1 MINYKYKFSLILLAF
16 AFSGSLLAQN
26 DGLPTGEVDVI
37 DEFEARLI
45 DAERFVV
52 NPLLPPLDTNKKQL
66 TYNITG
72 KALQVQYLPPQ
83 ITPRRFSAPPMDPIY
98 NGYLR
103 AGAGFP
109 KAFYLDGAY
118 DLTSDQSPVNLGFD
132 LFHHSAN
139 NTNKVE
145 NQKFSNT
152 LANLNATYYNDFG
165 FSVGGNAG
173 YTRDVVHFY
182 GYNDLDDDFSG
193 DLTYA
198 EEDVKQKFSTFYI
211 NGKLRNNQP
220 TVADIDYG
228 ADIDFYN
235 LQDNYAARETG
246 FRLSGEMTKWFE
258 EKHPLTARL
267 IVDFTNYQDTAKQN
281 LNNFFLQP
289 SYTFHG
295 DRFRV
300 KIGLNVASHQDEFY
314 VFPDLEASANL
325 IDNVLTAFVGAKGD
339 LYKNSFRNLSTYNPY
354 IVSRVFVKNS
364 FSNKYYGGIKGEV
377 AGMEYRVEASYED
390 VDNLALFTSNL
401 DSIPRFNVVYDT
413 SNIVTLAAELSAPLF
428 ENFELIGSFAQR
440 VYSTSSNDKPWH
452 LPSLTLNV
460 GASYKMLDEKL
471 SLRGDLFIENGV
483 PVPTSD
489 GSKNLNGLLDLNG
502 SAEYMFSDNI
512 GGFVRVNNILNN
524 RRQRWRHYPTFG
536 LNAMVGLTAR
546 F

>member
-1 MINYKYKFSLILLAF
+1 MISNKYKLSFLIVALA
-16 AFSGSLLAQN
+16 LALNLQAQT

-52 NPLLPPLDTNKKQL
+52 NPLLPALDTSKKQVFY
-66 TYNITG
+66 TITG
-72 KALQVQYLPPQ
+72 KALQVQYLPPK
-83 ITPRRFSAPPMDPIY
+83 ITPRRFSPPPMDPIY
-98 NGYLR
+98 NGYVR

-109 KAFYLDGAY
+109 QAFYLDGAY
-118 DLTSDQSPVNLGFD
+118 DFSSEQSPVSVGLD

-139 NTNKVE
+139 NNNKVE

-165 FSVGGNAG
+165 FSVTGNAG

-182 GYNDLDDDFSG
+182 GYNDLDDDFTG
-193 DLTYA
+193 ELTYA
-198 EEDVKQKFSTFYI
+198 EDDVKQTFSTFYA
-211 NGKLRNNQP
+211 NGKLRNNKP

-246 FRLSGEMTKWFE
+246 LRLSGEMTKWFG
-258 EKHPLTARL
+258 EKDPLTARL

-289 SYTFHG
+289 SYTFHS

-300 KIGLNVASHQDEFY
+300 KIGLNVASHADEFY
-314 VFPDLEASANL
+314 VFPDIEAAAN
-325 IDNVLTAFVGAKGD
+325 IVDNVLTAFVGAKGD
-339 LYKNSFRNLSTYNPY
+339 LYKNNLQNLSDYNPF
-354 IVSRVFVKNS
+354 IVSRIQVRNS
-364 FSNKYYGGIKGEV
+364 FSDKYYGGIKGEV
-377 AGMEYRVEASYED
+377 AGLDYRVEASYED

-413 SNIVTLAAELSAPLF
+413 SSIVTIAAEVSAPLF
-428 ENFELIGSFAQR
+428 DNFEVYGSFAQR
-440 VYSTSSNDKPWH
+440 VYSTSSNDKAWH
-452 LPSLTLNV
+452 LPSLTLSA

-471 SLRGDLFIENGV
+471 SLRGDLFVENGV

-502 SAEYMFSDNI
+502 SAEYMFSDQI

-536 LNAMVGLTAR
+536 LNALVGITAK